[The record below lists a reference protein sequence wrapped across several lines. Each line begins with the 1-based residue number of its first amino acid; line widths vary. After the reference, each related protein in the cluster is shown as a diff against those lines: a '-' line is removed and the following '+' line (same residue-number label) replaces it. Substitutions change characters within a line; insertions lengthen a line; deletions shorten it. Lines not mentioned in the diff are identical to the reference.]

1 MDIVTI
7 SVVVTNIIIAILLS
21 LAFVPVLVWMERRVA
36 GFIQDRLGPNR
47 CHIGGLRLG
56 GLVQSFADM
65 LKLVFKEDYR
75 PDSIKEKVIFT
86 LSPVIV
92 FVTSFLTFMVIP
104 FTDDLTIGAKT
115 YMMQAL
121 PMDLGILWILAFA
134 GLGVYGIILGGWASN
149 NKYSLLGGVRA
160 AAQVISY
167 EAAMG
172 LSIISILIVYGSVDL
187 GDMVRFQGE
196 LIWGFIPAWG
206 VILQPVSAIIFII
219 TAFAET
225 NRAPFD
231 IAEGESEIVGGFHTE
246 YSAMRFGLFFVGE
259 YVAMSAASALIVT
272 IFFGGYQVPWLNT
285 EVLKENIHT
294 VMIATIIVV
303 PIISF
308 YFGRW
313 IKRNNVWSQKDDAR
327 SKETGIL
334 LKALIIINIFIVL
347 SLLIF
352 LVFGISSNGVN
363 ISVALIQFIT
373 FIVKLV
379 VVNFFFI
386 LVRWTLVRFRYDQV
400 QDLGWKILL
409 PISIANI
416 FVTAIFVVAFGG

>member
-1 MDIVTI
+1 MNIATVSIVVI
-7 SVVVTNIIIAILLS
+7 NIIVAVVLS
-21 LAFVPVLVWMERRVA
+21 LAFVPILVWMERRVA

-47 CHIGGLRLG
+47 CHIGGIRLG
-56 GLVQSFADM
+56 GIIQSFADM

-75 PDSIKEKVIFT
+75 PDSIKEKVLFT
-86 LSPVIV
+86 LSPVVV
-92 FVTSFLTFMVIP
+92 FVASFLTFMVIP
-104 FTDDLTIGAKT
+104 FADDLTIDAKT

-121 PMDLGILWILAFA
+121 PIDLGILWILAFA
-134 GLGVYGIILGGWASN
+134 GLSVYGIILGGWASN

-172 LSIISILIVYGSVDL
+172 LSLISILIVYGSVNL
-187 GDMVRFQGE
+187 ADMVRFQGE

-206 VILQPVSAIIFII
+206 IVLQPVSAILFIV

-272 IFFGGYQVPWLNT
+272 LFFGGYQIPWLNT
-285 EVLKENIHT
+285 DALKDNFQII
-294 VMIATIIVV
+294 MIAIIILM
-303 PIISF
+303 PLLSF
-308 YFGRW
+308 FFAKW
-313 IKRNNVWSQKDDAR
+313 IKANNIWLKKDDPRAR
-327 SKETGIL
+327 ETGVL
-334 LKALIIINIFIVL
+334 LKILIVINVLIVL
-347 SLLIF
+347 TLMLFLL
-352 LVFGISSNGVN
+352 FGISSNGVN
-363 ISVALIQFIT
+363 ISVALIQFVT
-373 FIVKLV
+373 FIAKLLV
-379 VVNFFFI
+379 MNFFFI

>member
-1 MDIVTI
+1 MNIATI
-7 SVVVTNIIIAILLS
+7 SIVVFNIIVAVVLS

-36 GFIQDRLGPNR
+36 GFIQDRMGPNR
-47 CHIGGLRLG
+47 CHIGGIRLG
-56 GLVQSFADM
+56 GLIQSFADM

-75 PDSIKEKVIFT
+75 PDSIKEKVLFT
-86 LSPVIV
+86 LSPVVV
-92 FVTSFLTFMVIP
+92 FVTAFLTFMVIP
-104 FTDDLTIGAKT
+104 FADDLTIGAKT

-121 PMDLGILWILAFA
+121 PIDLGILWILAFA
-134 GLGVYGIILGGWASN
+134 GLSVYGIILGGWASN

-172 LSIISILIVYGSVDL
+172 LSLISILIVYGSVNL
-187 GDMVRFQGE
+187 ADMVRFQGE

-206 VILQPVSAIIFII
+206 IVLQPVSAILFII

-272 IFFGGYQVPWLNT
+272 LFFGGYQIPWLST
-285 EVLKENIHT
+285 DALKDNFQII
-294 VMIATIIVV
+294 MIATIIGM
-303 PIISF
+303 PLISF
-308 YFGRW
+308 YFARW
-313 IKRNNVWSQKDDAR
+313 IKKNNVWLKKDDPRAR
-327 SKETGIL
+327 ETGVL
-334 LKALIIINIFIVL
+334 LKILIVINVLIVL
-347 SLLIF
+347 TLMLFLL
-352 LVFGISSNGVN
+352 FGISSNGVN
-363 ISVALIQFIT
+363 ISVALIQLIT
-373 FIVKLV
+373 FIAKLLV
-379 VVNFFFI
+379 MNFFFI

>member
-1 MDIVTI
+1 MNIATVSIVVI
-7 SVVVTNIIIAILLS
+7 NIIVAVVLS
-21 LAFVPVLVWMERRVA
+21 LAFVPILVWMERRVA

-47 CHIGGLRLG
+47 CHIGGIRLG
-56 GLVQSFADM
+56 GIVQSFADM

-75 PDSIKEKVIFT
+75 PDSIKEKVLFT
-86 LSPVIV
+86 LSPVVV
-92 FVTSFLTFMVIP
+92 FVASFLTFMVIP
-104 FTDDLTIGAKT
+104 FADDLTIDAKT

-121 PMDLGILWILAFA
+121 PIDLGILWILAFA
-134 GLGVYGIILGGWASN
+134 GLSVYGIILGGWASN

-172 LSIISILIVYGSVDL
+172 LSLISILIVYGSVNL
-187 GDMVRFQGE
+187 ADMVRFQGE

-206 VILQPVSAIIFII
+206 IVLQPVSAILFIV

-272 IFFGGYQVPWLNT
+272 LFFGGYQIPWLNT
-285 EVLKENIHT
+285 DALKDNFQII
-294 VMIATIIVV
+294 MIAIIILM
-303 PIISF
+303 PLLSF
-308 YFGRW
+308 FFAKW
-313 IKRNNVWSQKDDAR
+313 IKANNIWLKKDDPRAR
-327 SKETGIL
+327 ETGVL
-334 LKALIIINIFIVL
+334 LKVLVVINVLIVL
-347 SLLIF
+347 TLMLFLL
-352 LVFGISSNGVN
+352 FGISSNGVN
-363 ISVALIQFIT
+363 ISVALIQFVT
-373 FIVKLV
+373 FIAKLLV
-379 VVNFFFI
+379 MNFFFI